1 MKGLLL
7 LLALFVSI
15 SFINAQ
21 TDVPIVKS
29 ESDNA
34 DVFTVVEQMPEFPG
48 GEQAMNDFLWKNLK
62 YPQMAKDKGI
72 QGKVW
77 LSFVVDK
84 DGTIKDVEVLRGI
97 GGGCD
102 EESVRVVKLM
112 PKWKPGYQSGKPVMV
127 KFRFPINF
135 ILK

>member
-1 MKGLLL
+1 MKRLLL

-34 DVFTVVEQMPEFPG
+34 DLFTVVEQMPEFPG
-48 GEQAMNDFLWKNLK
+48 GEQAMNDFLLKNLK